1 MLVSAGLEYT
11 CIDAASACFGGTCHG
26 YTLQCG
32 CVGGVA
38 RLGPGSRGGTAGRGE
53 HQANGGG
60 INLGCSVP
68 GPDARFFHPAMA
80 EVMGLTD
87 EQRQATSLMLLWFI
101 GMAMD
106 IAQST
111 GDLEQAAPAL
121 AMLELFMEDLLASV
135 LTPDQ
140 LKFWDQMFGT
150 APQGQTAPAFGRE

>member
-1 MLVSAGLEYT
+1 
-11 CIDAASACFGGTCHG
+11 
-26 YTLQCG
+26 
-32 CVGGVA
+32 
-38 RLGPGSRGGTAGRGE
+38 
-53 HQANGGG
+53 
-60 INLGCSVP
+60 
-68 GPDARFFHPAMA
+68 
-80 EVMGLTD
+80 MGLTD